1 VITVT
6 EYNVKARVER
16 AYGDVEDGGDGA
28 VCYFKLVSFKGSK
41 VTPGEVTARL
51 VSYRSS
57 IADTVREIEHE
68 LEDWKGKQAE
78 AQALTFDSLH
88 AQFLANRGT
97 QNVQQIHNLK
107 EEVAYHELRAE
118 KLRLDLERCME
129 ESP

>member
-88 AQFLANRGT
+88 AQFLAERGAT
-97 QNVQQIHNLK
+97 TSQQIHKLK
-107 EEVAYHELRAE
+107 EEIAYHEARNKALQ
-118 KLRLDLERCME
+118 LDLERYLE
-129 ESP
+129 DA